1 MRFVFCLEVFLPRY
15 DYRCK
20 QCGNKFELKQSFD
33 AEAVADCT
41 QCDGTANRVIYSVPV
56 VFKGAGFYVN
66 DYGKGNVANSSSNSN
81 EEKAEKESSSSD
93 NKAEKESSSSDNKA
107 ESAKSENKADSTNKP
122 TKNSVGEKE

>member
-1 MRFVFCLEVFLPRY
+1 MSFVFSLEVFLPRY

-66 DYGKGNVANSSSNSN
+66 DYGKGNVANTSSNSN
-81 EEKAEKESSSSD
+81 EE
-93 NKAEKESSSSDNKA
+93 KAEKESSSSDNKA

-122 TKNSVGEKE
+122 TKNSAGKKE